1 METTPANQA
10 TRCLRRRRFATSR
23 RQRGRRMFALR
34 AAFSLVEAL
43 VALAITAVAGAALLV
58 SLNSNIL
65 LTEHTENRVIAQG
78 MARQLM
84 DEVLGTRY
92 MALGSTPYQ
101 YPFTPS
107 SWELQTGTRERF
119 DDVDDYHGWSTMP
132 PVDEFNVLLGTEN
145 GAGGQRKAAFR
156 VPANRFQRWQQKITV
171 SYVNSTNLAQSLSG
185 SSTSD
190 YRAVEVSILYDD
202 PQHGL
207 KELARIR
214 RIVSYVSPVE

>member
-1 METTPANQA
+1 MATIPADQA
-10 TRCLRRRRFATSR
+10 TRCFRRRRVAPRRREGGQRTS
-23 RQRGRRMFALR
+23 ALR
-34 AAFSLVEAL
+34 AGFSLVEAL

-92 MALGSTPYQ
+92 MALGASQYQ

-119 DDVDDYHGWSTMP
+119 DDVDDFDGWTTMP
-132 PVDEFNVLLGTEN
+132 PVDEFNVPLGTQN
-145 GAGGQRKAAFR
+145 GSGGQRKTAFR
-156 VPANRFQRWQQKITV
+156 APAGRFQHWQQKITV
-171 SYVNSTNLAQSLSG
+171 SYANPTDLGQSLSG

-190 YRAVEVSILYDD
+190 YRAIEVSILYDD
-202 PQHGL
+202 AQHGL
-207 KELARIR
+207 VELAKIR
-214 RIVSYVSPVE
+214 RIVSYVPPVE